1 MPRTKEQFEEIR
13 KNTRHSILENALE
26 LFAEKGFKGTSIS
39 DIAKAAGVSKGL
51 TYNYFK
57 SKNDLMFAVFSL
69 LEEKM
74 GEAFFEM
81 EKVEDSFKKLKTMIN
96 LMFKFLKEDEKF
108 WQLYMNFTFQPEVQ
122 TVASEFMTEFL
133 SGIFFELEKLFR
145 QMGVENPKEESK
157 ILAAIFDGIGFH
169 YILEKEKYPL
179 DKMRR
184 FLIKK
189 YSKDNLILK

>member
-13 KNTRHSILENALE
+13 KNTRHLILENALT

-39 DIAKAAGVSKGL
+39 DIAKASGVSKGL
-51 TYNYFK
+51 AYNYFK
-57 SKNDLMFAVFSL
+57 SKNDLMLAVFSL

-74 GEAFFEM
+74 GEAFLEM
-81 EKVEDSFKKLKTMIN
+81 GKVEDPFKKLKTMIN

-108 WQLYMNFTFQPEVQ
+108 WQLYMNFSFQPEVQ
-122 TVASEFMTEFL
+122 AIASEFMTEFL
-133 SGIFFELEKLFR
+133 SGVFKELEILFR
-145 QMGVENPKEESK
+145 KMGVKNPKEESK

-169 YILEKEKYPL
+169 YILEKDKYPL
-179 DKMRR
+179 EKMRK

-189 YSKDNLILK
+189 YSRENLFHK

>member
-13 KNTRHSILENALE
+13 KNTRHIILENALF

-51 TYNYFK
+51 AYNYFK

-74 GEAFFEM
+74 GESFFEM
-81 EKVEDSFKKLKTMIN
+81 EKVEDPFKKLRTMIN

-122 TVASEFMTEFL
+122 AVASEFLTEFL
-133 SGIFFELEKLFR
+133 SGIFKELEKLFR
-145 QMGVENPKEESK
+145 DMGVKNPKEESK

-179 DKMRR
+179 EKMRK

-189 YSKDNLILK
+189 YSKENLIQ